1 MVFRRGTPP
10 YRGLFGRTRP
20 GSVASLE
27 EVELGGAEQWVL
39 LRGIDEANPVLLCLH
54 DGPGLAQILVARQIH
69 KELERAFVVA
79 DWDQRGSGLSYQP
92 GALPG
97 TLTLNR
103 LVDDTVALST
113 WLCERFHRPR
123 IVLVGHGWGSAI
135 GLLAAQRAPE
145 LYEAYVGIDPPV
157 DRKESE
163 ERLARWVGSEAK
175 ARGETRAV
183 GELAEVG
190 PPPYASADGAR
201 TVRRW
206 AERFGGIG
214 RRASRRGA
222 VVRGLLE
229 LEEYTLFDLAR
240 WRRGRQ
246 SSMEALGATAASIDL
261 ASRVSAVEV
270 PTFFLAGR
278 NDKVCDPELAR
289 EYLWVLDAPRKGWAW
304 VEDAAHLLPFEQ
316 PDAVAAAIAH
326 FAIEARGP
334 PPPAW
339 TIAG

>member
-1 MVFRRGTPP
+1 VVFRRCTPP

-27 EVELGGAEQWVL
+27 AVELGGVEQWVL
-39 LRGIDEANPVLLCLH
+39 LRGLDESNRVLLYLH
-54 DGPGLAQILVARQIH
+54 DGPGLAQILVARQIQ

-79 DWDQRGSGLSYQP
+79 NWDQRGAGLSYQP
-92 GALPG
+92 GAAPG
-97 TLTLNR
+97 TLTLDR

-113 WLCERFHRPR
+113 WLCGRFHRPR
-123 IVLVGHGWGSAI
+123 IVLVGHAWGSVV

-145 LYEAYVGIDPPV
+145 LFEAYIGIDPTV
-157 DRKESE
+157 DRKETE

-175 ARGETRAV
+175 ERGETRAV
-183 GELAEVG
+183 RELAEVG
-190 PPPYASADGAR
+190 PPPYGSAGAAR

-206 AERFGGIG
+206 AERFGGVG

-229 LEEYTLFDLAR
+229 LEEYTLFDLVR
-240 WRRGRQ
+240 WRRGRR
-246 SSMEALGATAASIDL
+246 SSMTALGATAASIDL
-261 ASRVSAVEV
+261 AMRVSSVEV

-289 EYLWVLDAPRKGWAW
+289 EYLRVLDAPRKGWAW